1 MSDPLAEIVTL
12 LQPTLAFSK
21 VVSGAGRWR
30 ATRSELGQPVY
41 CVVLDGT
48 LSVSVNGGAPQT
60 LQADDFLLVPE
71 ASHFAISSVD
81 PPDDTGAQHAPN
93 LAPAALPDG
102 TFRFGD
108 TTSAPD
114 AQWLAGRCAFGAPD
128 AAMLVSLLP
137 KSVLVRGDRRLSTL
151 VDLMRDEAR
160 ADRPAREVV
169 LARLLEVLF
178 IEALRSARTQA
189 APGLAGGLAD
199 ARLALAL
206 RAIHASPETPW
217 TIAQLARTA
226 ALSRSAFFDR
236 FSRVVGVGPI
246 EYLAS
251 WRMAIAKDLLRRNEF
266 NVATI
271 AARVGYRSAG
281 AFSVAFARMVGVSP
295 TQFAKNQMP
304 EAAGES
310 SPESPP
316 MPRRGFPWRDSK

>member
-30 ATRSELGQPVY
+30 ATRTELGQPVY
-41 CVVLDGT
+41 CVVLDGV
-48 LSVSVNGGAPQT
+48 LSVSINGGAPQT
-60 LQADDFLLVPE
+60 LYADDFVLVPE
-71 ASHFAISSVD
+71 ASHFAISSED
-81 PPDDTGAQHAPN
+81 PPDDTGMPN
-93 LAPAALPDG
+93 LAPTALADG

-108 TTSAPD
+108 TTAAPD
-114 AQWLAGRCAFGAPD
+114 AQWLAGRCAFGSPD

-137 KSVLVRGDRRLSTL
+137 DSVLVRGDRRLSTL
-151 VDLMRDEAR
+151 VNLMRDEAR

-178 IEALRSARTQA
+178 IEALRSSRTQA

-199 ARLALAL
+199 ARLALAI
-206 RAIHASPETPW
+206 RAMHASPEAPW

-266 NVATI
+266 NVATV
-271 AARVGYRSAG
+271 AARVGYRSAS

-295 TQFAKNQMP
+295 TQFAKH
-304 EAAGES
+304 ETTAATRADLAES
-310 SPESPP
+310 NSQ
-316 MPRRGFPWRDSK
+316 